1 MTTKSQFHNQVTE
14 AELIALVASLLPKHC
29 VPVLVDI
36 RSVTLPRN
44 GVGKTVKAD
53 LKVELNKIWRERN
66 ESSNRKAKL

>member
-1 MTTKSQFHNQVTE
+1 MTTKSQFHNKVTE

-36 RSVTLPRN
+36 REVTLPRN

-53 LKVELNKIWRERN
+53 LKVELNKIWQERN
-66 ESSNRKAKL
+66 GGNRKAKL